1 MTLTDNYKRT
11 TLTTEI
17 KSELATP
24 VGRLIMKNRYVDVH
38 HSIDLDVYKLE
49 MLRKEINRIILE
61 LKKI

>member
-11 TLTTEI
+11 TLTTKI
-17 KSELATP
+17 KSELPTP
-24 VGRLIMKNRYVDVH
+24 VGRLIIENRYGDIH

-49 MLRKEINRIILE
+49 MLRNEINRIILE